1 MTDHDPFDRDELV
14 AAYRDGEATPTERA
28 VVEADPDLIERATIL
43 RQVADLVAEPVLG
56 PPPEVKRAHIAAALA
71 ISATAPNVRALATKR
86 RRMDITKVASI
97 AAAVI
102 AVLAVPIILLTNADD
117 NNDVTA
123 VAVSDA
129 SAAQADNAEEAEPE
143 PASEPEL
150 ANGESRLDSP
160 AAADAPT
167 EESALGD
174 GGDATSRADEPAAA
188 PASEAPAP
196 TPGVSSLD
204 LYAQAPRRDLGL
216 VANDDELVSR
226 LLEEIDS
233 DADNEGFVGADDQL
247 DPQFACILDWLGD
260 HATDV
265 ASAIAIGSALLD
277 GNDVTYVAL
286 NPVADVEQ
294 QRVVVFAATC
304 EVITD
309 IIVN

>member
-86 RRMDITKVASI
+86 RRMDMTKVASI
-97 AAAVI
+97 AAAII

-117 NNDVTA
+117 NDVTA

-129 SAAQADNAEEAEPE
+129 SAAQANNAEEAEPE

-150 ANGESRLDSP
+150 ANGELRRDS
-160 AAADAPT
+160 
-167 EESALGD
+167 L
-174 GGDATSRADEPAAA
+174 AAA

-286 NPVADVEQ
+286 NPVADIEQ
-294 QRVVVFAATC
+294 RRVVVFAATC
-304 EVITD
+304 EVITH
-309 IIVN
+309 IIVA